1 MKIALAQL
9 NPTVGDLDGNLE
21 KLKLNLAE
29 IGRAGADL
37 MILPELFL
45 CGYPPRDL
53 LDRSSFIKQCESA
66 LEELKKI
73 SALYP
78 KTAILVGTITRCQLT
93 HGKKLHNS
101 AVLIENGKTLFT
113 QSKSLLPAYD
123 VFDENRYFE
132 PARKVLVY
140 PFHDEVLGISIC
152 EDAWNETDGPQ
163 PHLYEQNPL
172 SQLHKAGATLIINLS
187 ASPYYLGKE
196 RLRLNIL
203 ARQSQ
208 RLKLPL
214 LMINQVGGN
223 DELIF
228 DGNSLALN
236 YEGKVRAQAVQ
247 FSEEI
252 LTIETD
258 DLKPIKFKSENVTLP
273 VKSELKSPPLTTP
286 DPMEQ
291 MEKALVLGIS
301 DYFKKCGF
309 KQTVIGL
316 SGGIDSALTCAL
328 AVKALGS
335 DNVWGIT
342 MPSPYSSGGSV
353 EDSRILAENLGIRFD
368 IMPINPIYQNYLD
381 TLEPLFEKRP
391 MDLAEENI
399 QARIRGNLL
408 MAIANKFGRLLLA
421 TGNKSEMAVGYCTLY
436 GDMSGGLAP
445 ISDLP
450 KSLVYA
456 LSHYINQE
464 KIIIP
469 PATLSKE
476 PSAELRPDQKDQD
489 SLPPYDL
496 LDKVLAL
503 YIDEGLDAATISDQE
518 KFPLEMVSEIITLV
532 NRNEYKR
539 RQAPPGLKVTSKA
552 FGSGRRMPIAAK
564 F

>member
-9 NPTVGDLDGNLE
+9 NPTIGDLKGNLK

-29 IGRAGADL
+29 ISQTGTDL
-37 MILPELFL
+37 VILPELFL

-53 LDRSSFIKQCESA
+53 LDRSAFVAQCEAA
-66 LEELKKI
+66 LEELKNL
-73 SALYP
+73 STRYP
-78 KTAILVGTITRCQLT
+78 KIAILVGTITRCQLT
-93 HGKKLHNS
+93 YGKKLHNS
-101 AVLIENGKTLFT
+101 AVLIENGETLFT
-113 QSKSLLPAYD
+113 QAKSLLPTYD

-132 PARKVLVY
+132 PARKVTVY
-140 PFHDEVLGISIC
+140 PFRDEILGISIC
-152 EDAWNETDGPQ
+152 EDAWNQVTAPL

-172 SQLHKAGATLIINLS
+172 EQLSRAGATLLINLS

-196 RLRLNIL
+196 KLRLEIL

-236 YEGKVRAQAVQ
+236 YQGEMVGKAAQ
-247 FSEEI
+247 FNEEI
-252 LTIETD
+252 LYIDTD
-258 DLKPIKFKSENVTLP
+258 KLKHSKLNPEGLEQP
-273 VKSELKSPPLTTP
+273 MPSPTFHFTAP
-286 DPMEQ
+286 DPMDQLER
-291 MEKALVLGIS
+291 ALVLGIR
-301 DYFKKCGF
+301 DYFNKCGF
-309 KQTVIGL
+309 AQAVIGL

-328 AVKALGS
+328 AVKALGA

-368 IMPINPIYQNYLD
+368 IIPISPIYRNYLD
-381 TLEPLFEKRP
+381 TLDPLFSGRP

-408 MAIANKFGRLLLA
+408 MAVANKFNRLLLA

-450 KSLVYA
+450 KGLVYK
-456 LSHYINQE
+456 LSHYINRE
-464 KIIIP
+464 NVIIP
-469 PATLSKE
+469 SATLTKD

-496 LDKVLAL
+496 LDKVLTL
-503 YIDEGLDAATISDQE
+503 YIDTGLDSAAIADRE
-518 KFPLEMVSEIITLV
+518 NFPLETVSEIISAV